1 MRRRKPDAA
10 PADLSPVRLRAAAL
24 RLLGRRDYTA
34 AELRQKLA
42 DRGFAA
48 DDIDAGLARLAADGL
63 IDDQRVAAAFLRTA
77 SRIKGRGPA
86 RISRELRARG
96 VDRDVVDTL
105 VSGISTAD
113 EIAAIDRF
121 LLRRRTADP
130 PTLAERRRI
139 FQQLLRRGF
148 SAEAISAALRA
159 RGTDVDGD

>member
-1 MRRRKPDAA
+1 MTRTNRDSTPT
-10 PADLSPVRLRAAAL
+10 DLSPAKLRTTAL
-24 RLLGRRDYTA
+24 RLLGRRDYTS

-48 DDIDAGLARLAADGL
+48 ADIETGLARLAADGL
-63 IDDQRVAAAFLRTA
+63 VDDQRVAAAFLRTA

-96 VDRDVVDTL
+96 VDRDVIDTL

-121 LLRRRTADP
+121 LLRRRTPNP

-139 FQQLLRRGF
+139 FQQLMRRGF
-148 SAEAISAALRA
+148 SADAISTALRA
-159 RGTDVDGD
+159 RGVESDDL